1 MNNENNEKDKQI
13 NISPKTMYIAI
24 AAVAIIGLGIAAML
38 GVFGDLT
45 GTGEKADNGE
55 VVATVNGE
63 EVTRA
68 EFNQAFEQEKMQYE
82 MQGIDLESEEMSEML
97 GELEEHVLENY
108 FIIPILLEQKA
119 KEMGVE
125 VTEEE
130 VEERYQEFVVQVGGE
145 EELEEQMAAADI
157 TREELEQDLVR
168 ELTIQNYLEQYLEEY
183 FEDNPDERVD
193 KDDIE
198 LSAEEVENRYQQ
210 IQGQYDQ
217 IAQMLEEDD
226 PDMPREQLEMQLSQL
241 EEQHGPILEAAGFEE
256 VETEL
261 EEKIIEERVAQ
272 KEQEKEQGILMN
284 HIEKLQE
291 ESEIETNF

>member
-125 VTEEE
+125 ATEEE
-130 VEERYQEFVVQVGGE
+130 VEERYQEFVVQFGGE
-145 EELEEQMAAADI
+145 EELEEQMAEADI

-198 LSAEEVENRYQQ
+198 LSAKEVENRYQQ

-261 EEKIIEERVAQ
+261 EEKIIEERAAQ

>member
-125 VTEEE
+125 ATEEE